1 MVSGYEI
8 SPVIKGGWQLSS
20 GHSLDRK
27 IEDDQAVADTVSFIE
42 AGISTLDFGDI
53 YTGVEELIGRAVKR
67 LDSRDMVQLH
77 TKYVPNE
84 KSLDNF
90 DRSDVRTIV
99 HRSLNR
105 LGVEQVDL
113 VQLHWWRYEANSY
126 LVAMEELFKLKNE
139 GKIRHIGITNFD
151 LPHVKEIVA
160 AGFKPA
166 SIQIQYSILDRRAE
180 EGLSQYCADNDIGIL
195 CYGTVAG
202 GLLSEKFLGV
212 SAPEKVETRSAVK
225 YQLIIEEFGGWDL
238 FQELLQALKTV
249 ADNHD
254 TDIATIASAYMLS
267 RPGVK
272 GVIVGARNISHLD
285 SNLQIPEIELS
296 ATELALLTTVLKR
309 STGPTGEVY
318 YLERYVDKHRNIMH
332 TNNN

>member
-8 SPVIKGGWQLSS
+8 SPVIQGGWQLSS
-20 GHSLDRK
+20 GHSRDRK

-67 LDSRDMVQLH
+67 LDSREQVQLH

-84 KSLDNF
+84 KSLQDF

-99 HRSLNR
+99 ERSLTR

-113 VQLHWWRYEANSY
+113 VQLHWWRYEANGY
-126 LVAMEELFKLKNE
+126 LVAMEELFKLKSE
-139 GKIRHIGITNFD
+139 GKIRHVGITNFD

-180 EGLSQYCADNDIGIL
+180 EGLSQYCAENDIGIL

-202 GLLSEKFLGV
+202 GLLSEKFLGAP
-212 SAPEKVETRSAVK
+212 APEKVETRSAIK

-238 FQELLQALKTV
+238 FQKLLRTLKTV
-249 ADNHD
+249 ADNHG
-254 TDIATIASAYMLS
+254 TDIATIASSYMLG
-267 RPGVK
+267 RTGVK
-272 GVIVGARNISHLD
+272 GVIVGARNISHLE
-285 SNLQIPEIELS
+285 SNLRIPEIELS
-296 ATELALLTTVLKR
+296 AAELASLAAVLER
-309 STGPTGEVY
+309 SAGPTGEVY